1 MKIEQR
7 VEFKYKVNNISQFI
21 NTIKSLQFNEIY
33 EKRKITS
40 LYLDTY
46 DFKIFKNSLLDDV
59 DKSKIRIRIYDD
71 NYSNCTFEEK
81 LNLSSG
87 KYKKTKKFSKN
98 LIDCINTKNP
108 LYKNLYPASIVEY
121 DRSYFVQN
129 EFRITI
135 DSNICFKSVEYRSQW
150 PKVIKKNY
158 VIAEFKLNE
167 NYFDEFKINS
177 LQPIKFSKYESSI
190 NELYEKI

>member
-7 VEFKYKVNNISQFI
+7 VEFKYKVNNISQLF

-46 DFKIFKNSLLDDV
+46 DFRIFKNSLLDDV

-81 LNLSSG
+81 VLAHIYLSDMQG
-87 KYKKTKKFSKN
+87 PDYYII
-98 LIDCINTKNP
+98 L
-108 LYKNLYPASIVEY
+108 
-121 DRSYFVQN
+121 
-129 EFRITI
+129 
-135 DSNICFKSVEYRSQW
+135 
-150 PKVIKKNY
+150 
-158 VIAEFKLNE
+158 
-167 NYFDEFKINS
+167 
-177 LQPIKFSKYESSI
+177 
-190 NELYEKI
+190 